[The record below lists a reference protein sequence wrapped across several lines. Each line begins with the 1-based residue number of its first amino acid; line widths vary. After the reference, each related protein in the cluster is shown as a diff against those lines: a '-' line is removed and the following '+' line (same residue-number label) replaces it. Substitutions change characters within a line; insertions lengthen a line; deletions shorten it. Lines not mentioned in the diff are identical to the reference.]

1 MIMNRYAGSKIADRW
16 ELWDQAWLLQQLDAL

>member
-1 MIMNRYAGSKIADRW
+1 MDRYVDSKIADRW